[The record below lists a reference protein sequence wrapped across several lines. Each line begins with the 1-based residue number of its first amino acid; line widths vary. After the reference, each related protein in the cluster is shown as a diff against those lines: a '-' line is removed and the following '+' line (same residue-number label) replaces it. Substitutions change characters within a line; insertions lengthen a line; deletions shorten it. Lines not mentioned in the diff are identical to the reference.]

1 MKISGGFSLMKI
13 EEKQDVVHT
22 CFSFVKNKKD
32 QSFKSLELGNVGLK
46 FLTMLF
52 TEWEVRT

>member
-1 MKISGGFSLMKI
+1 MTI
-13 EEKQDVVHT
+13 EEKQDVIHT

-46 FLTMLF
+46 FLTILF

>member
-1 MKISGGFSLMKI
+1 MTI
-13 EEKQDVVHT
+13 EEKQDVIHT
-22 CFSFVKNKKD
+22 CFSFCKNQKD